1 MGTADE
7 QVESCQECGATIY
20 PEHLAKHTAERV
32 QGKLLCPH
40 CLQEKRASENVNHAE
55 LLSESVDIRSEP
67 DNPII
72 ALAPDD
78 GAADSSASAAAPQ
91 SKSIKSF
98 GGGSVTLGQAV
109 ADAGLRRPTQ
119 KNVPYAT
126 RCRTFHCKLNETAI
140 AYLDRMVNE
149 WVDAHEEIEI
159 KFATSTIG
167 LFEGKHA
174 DPNLILTMFY

>member
-1 MGTADE
+1 MSASDE
-7 QVESCQECGATIY
+7 QMESCQECGATIY
-20 PEHLAKHTAERV
+20 PEHLAKHTAERF

-40 CLQEKRASENVNHAE
+40 CLQEKRASAGVNPDA
-55 LLSESVDIRSEP
+55 LLSESGAIASEP

-72 ALAPDD
+72 ALVADD
-78 GAADSSASAAAPQ
+78 GAADSSTSAAPP

-98 GGGSVTLGQAV
+98 GGGSITLGHTV

-140 AYLDRMVNE
+140 AYMDRMVNE

-174 DPNLILTMFY
+174 DPNLIMTIFY

>member
-1 MGTADE
+1 MGTSDE
-7 QVESCQECGATIY
+7 KMASCQECGATIY
-20 PEHLAKHTAERV
+20 PEHLAKHTADRF

-40 CLQEKRASENVNHAE
+40 CLQEKQPSASVNPDE
-55 LLSESVDIRSEP
+55 LLAESGGSASEP
-67 DNPII
+67 DNPVI
-72 ALAPDD
+72 ALASDNGATDD
-78 GAADSSASAAAPQ
+78 STPSSVV

-98 GGGSVTLGQAV
+98 GGGSVTLGHAT

-159 KFATSTIG
+159 KFVTSTIG

-174 DPNLILTMFY
+174 DPNLIMTLFY